1 MKGKIEKFMDNDFG
15 LGGACN
21 YERNSIND
29 GLRVLTSFYSAN
41 LGDAERVS
49 LLKILN
55 RWERD
60 DLNYRKRVESLQDEA
75 EALKEII

>member
-21 YERNSIND
+21 YERSSIND
-29 GLRVLTSFYSAN
+29 GLKVLTSFYSVN

-49 LLKILN
+49 LLNVLN

-60 DLNYRKRVESLQDEA
+60 DFNYRKRIETLQDEA
-75 EALKEII
+75 EQLKEIV